1 MKGLLLRLK
10 GAALALCCW
19 ALAWGLMGSEA
30 VAQTAAKTPSRTA
43 DPAATAP
50 VFWSY
55 LAEYAEGRGL
65 TRVNLSAM
73 AEAPRRSH
81 RWLLMPQISFLAQ
94 PDTGL
99 PEVQDLGFLNGIL
112 ESLLTDLGRQ
122 QDVIYVGSFSL
133 QGLQKHY
140 LYVRDLEKI
149 EGQVLASIRRACI
162 TCRGTVGSRE
172 DPEWDTYFR
181 FILPNK
187 TTVDLHQAE
196 LKALG
201 FWWP

>member
-1 MKGLLLRLK
+1 MNGLLRRLR
-10 GAALALCCW
+10 GWALALCCG
-19 ALAWGLMGSEA
+19 ALAATMAS
-30 VAQTAAKTPSRTA
+30 AQGAGQAFTAA
-43 DPAATAP
+43 PAAP

-55 LAEYAEGRGL
+55 LTDHPEGRSL
-65 TRVNLSAM
+65 TRANLSAM
-73 AEAPRRSH
+73 SEAPRRSH
-81 RWLLMPQISFLAQ
+81 RWLLMPQISYLAQ

-99 PEVQDLGFLNGIL
+99 PEVQDLAFLNGIL
-112 ESLLTDLGRQ
+112 ESLLADLGRQ
-122 QDVIYVGSFSL
+122 QDIAYVGSFSL

-140 LYVRDLEKI
+140 LYVRDPEKI
-149 EGQVLASIRRACI
+149 EGLVLASIRRACI

-172 DPEWDTYFR
+172 DPEWNTYFR

-187 TTVDLHQAE
+187 ATVDRHQAE